1 MVPGCKGSGVQ
12 QHYRFYFAFYPFLR
26 QVGEKVEQN
35 LIVDHGCGNAAV
47 AGHKSV
53 PGLYP
58 VIQIQHHHADLDR
71 LEHIDQPMKGAQV
84 RLGLAHKGYSLLRC
98 RSSVSLGNESS
109 VNSTIKSQLIE

>member
-58 VIQIQHHHADLDR
+58 VIQIQDR
-71 LEHIDQPMKGAQV
+71 KST
-84 RLGLAHKGYSLLRC
+84 RLN
-98 RSSVSLGNESS
+98 SSHVAISYAVFCLKKKKINI
-109 VNSTIKSQLIE
+109 NIQLSHNQDTT